1 MDPTTDPHLILAR
14 LDAERITS
22 RLHELEGERRGLL
35 ALLRAARAR
44 DRELRRASGQK
55 EAVAH
60 A

>member
-14 LDAERITS
+14 LDAERITC

-55 EAVAH
+55 EAPAN